1 MQKNVD
7 KDFKAA
13 DFIITE
19 AEEGSN
25 TPNLITL
32 DMRLNVNGVMTKNF
46 GYRVLCINKKA
57 ALITFIGEK
66 NPDFD
71 ITKAGAQKLSDADAK
86 QMALDM
92 DKNSYKVEKQT
103 VSRYFDMQ
111 ELKQKCEVETT
122 YIDNGGAT
130 FVTAHA
136 FDVE

>member
-7 KDFKAA
+7 QDFKAS

-71 ITKAGAQKLSDADAK
+71 IKGRRAEAFRCGCKADGI
-86 QMALDM
+86 
-92 DKNSYKVEKQT
+92 
-103 VSRYFDMQ
+103 RY
-111 ELKQKCEVETT
+111 
-122 YIDNGGAT
+122 G
-130 FVTAHA
+130 
-136 FDVE
+136 